1 MRNEPL
7 HTMDRFI
14 ARRASDPV
22 FARERRTGD
31 ALYYQQQLRDEAV
44 VLHPGLKRM
53 RDEAKKGPC
62 WTGYHKVAGKADYA
76 DGSCAKNGES
86 KTKKKKRRKRPS
98 KTEKGKESSTD
109 ASSSDDEK
117 KKKKPPSKD

>member
-1 MRNEPL
+1 MSGAEWFLKR
-7 HTMDRFI
+7 
-14 ARRASDPV
+14 RRADPAFGASV
-22 FARERRTGD
+22 PVGD
-31 ALYYQQQLRDEAV
+31 ARFYLV
-44 VLHPGLKRM
+44 

>member
-1 MRNEPL
+1 
-7 HTMDRFI
+7 MDRFI
-14 ARRASDPV
+14 ARRAADPA
-22 FARERRTGD
+22 FAQSRRTGD

-62 WTGYHKVAGKADYA
+62 WTGYHKVSGKADYA

-86 KTKKKKRRKRPS
+86 KEKKKKTKKS
-98 KTEKGKESSTD
+98 KKDGGSASSSS
-109 ASSSDDEK
+109 SSSDDEK
-117 KKKKPPSKD
+117 KEKKSKKKESKD

>member
-86 KTKKKKRRKRPS
+86 KKKEKKTKKKKDGGS
-98 KTEKGKESSTD
+98 TSSSS
-109 ASSSDDEK
+109 SSSDDEK
-117 KKKKPPSKD
+117 KEKKSKKKESKD